1 MLKEARKRSN
11 KTFVLGNVESL
22 GFGASSFHAVFFVAT
37 LEFLTD
43 YKKALGET
51 WRVTKSKGKILVMT
65 LNPESEYFKDQ
76 FKEKDSYF
84 RRIKYTDLEEIKSYI
99 TGYYKI
105 IKDEYFLGIRGKH
118 LFSTSDID
126 FAGLRVLIGIKSND

>member
-1 MLKEARKRSN
+1 
-11 KTFVLGNVESL
+11 
-22 GFGASSFHAVFFVAT
+22 
-37 LEFLTD
+37 
-43 YKKALGET
+43 
-51 WRVTKSKGKILVMT
+51 MT

-126 FAGLRVLIGIKSND
+126 FAGLRVLIGKKSND